1 MSNEENQVITIDNLS
16 YNISDLSDTCKEKLG
31 ATQQTNQAIG
41 LLVALINAAKAGND
55 ADFKEAVKLLPDA
68 IAPQEEVEGEL
79 AH

>member
-16 YNISDLSDTCKEKLG
+16 YNISDLSDTCREKLG

-55 ADFKEAVKLLPDA
+55 ADFKEAVKLLPEP
-68 IAPQEEVEGEL
+68 ISQEEVEGGL